1 MTPFQL
7 ETGLVNISTSQPRNQ
22 SNRHIILVNRGWVP
36 YTMKLPV
43 YRTEGQI
50 EGDVSLL
57 GLVRASGAPSSCTP
71 ENNPVGNYWF
81 WLDAESMAKAV
92 GPSCIPLVVDLSF
105 GKIFKVNFSRVLTNS
120 DNPELPGGYP
130 LAGQTNVTLPNNHL
144 NYTLTWGSLGVA
156 LSIMAFRFTRFGL
169 RGSHSAYDAF
179 AASRK
184 AK

>member
-1 MTPFQL
+1 VTPFQL
-7 ETGLVNISTSQPRNQ
+7 ETG
-22 SNRHIILVNRGWVP
+22 HIILVNRGWVP

-57 GLVRASGAPSSCTP
+57 GLVRASGAPSSWTP

-105 GKIFKVNFSRVLTNS
+105 